1 MTRCNNLQVHHTRT
15 YIDMYMNTF
24 SESELASSE
33 EQWMH
38 YLKSIDAYD
47 LLGGNE
53 NLFMFWLEL
62 QRKEPSLIRLF
73 DLFLVNAITEI
84 HKLAADKELLIE
96 SRRLNKLQA
105 SKLYDEMNAFISDE
119 RERLN
124 KEMTTQLLA
133 KLQKEQREKEIDIQ
147 ILQREKKV
155 INEEFAYLEQINTDQ
170 SEKLQELTE
179 SLSDLTRRET
189 ELLQNNMR
197 LAEENRSLYERLSR
211 SVGWFIQEAIW
222 LTHFKARVS
231 IWSSIN
237 CCARNWWPRQWT
249 RKIDYMVFT
258 VSTHSIFPTHQFD
271 SGTIESLRNK
281 LSLSTSLSFT
291 EVAAPMPAIQTP
303 DRCYKGLVRSIH
315 PTLTSFQIK

>member
-1 MTRCNNLQVHHTRT
+1 MWCVGSELENGAFYSICKYTSQGQLRKQSE
-15 YIDMYMNTF
+15 IEKMNIF

-53 NLFMFWLEL
+53 NLFMFWLEI

-73 DLFLVNAITEI
+73 DLFLVNAIAEI

-147 ILQREKKV
+147 ILQR
-155 INEEFAYLEQINTDQ
+155 
-170 SEKLQELTE
+170 
-179 SLSDLTRRET
+179 
-189 ELLQNNMR
+189 
-197 LAEENRSLYERLSR
+197 
-211 SVGWFIQEAIW
+211 
-222 LTHFKARVS
+222 
-231 IWSSIN
+231 
-237 CCARNWWPRQWT
+237 
-249 RKIDYMVFT
+249 
-258 VSTHSIFPTHQFD
+258 
-271 SGTIESLRNK
+271 
-281 LSLSTSLSFT
+281 
-291 EVAAPMPAIQTP
+291 
-303 DRCYKGLVRSIH
+303 
-315 PTLTSFQIK
+315 

>member
-1 MTRCNNLQVHHTRT
+1 
-15 YIDMYMNTF
+15 MNIF

-53 NLFMFWLEL
+53 NLFMFWLEI

-73 DLFLVNAITEI
+73 DLFLVNAIAEI

-147 ILQREKKV
+147 ILQR
-155 INEEFAYLEQINTDQ
+155 LD
-170 SEKLQELTE
+170 
-179 SLSDLTRRET
+179 
-189 ELLQNNMR
+189 
-197 LAEENRSLYERLSR
+197 
-211 SVGWFIQEAIW
+211 
-222 LTHFKARVS
+222 
-231 IWSSIN
+231 
-237 CCARNWWPRQWT
+237 
-249 RKIDYMVFT
+249 
-258 VSTHSIFPTHQFD
+258 
-271 SGTIESLRNK
+271 
-281 LSLSTSLSFT
+281 
-291 EVAAPMPAIQTP
+291 APSQ
-303 DRCYKGLVRSIH
+303 
-315 PTLTSFQIK
+315 

>member
-1 MTRCNNLQVHHTRT
+1 M
-15 YIDMYMNTF
+15 
-24 SESELASSE
+24 
-33 EQWMH
+33 
-38 YLKSIDAYD
+38 SIDAYD

-62 QRKEPSLIRLF
+62 QRKEPSLMRLF

-84 HKLAADKELLIE
+84 LKLAADKELLIE

-105 SKLYDEMNAFISDE
+105 SKLYNEMNAFISDE

-155 INEEFAYLEQINTDQ
+155 INEEFVYLEQVNTDQ

-179 SLSDLTRRET
+179 SLSDLTRREN

-211 SVGWFIQEAIW
+211 SVYFT
-222 LTHFKARVS
+222 LSK
-231 IWSSIN
+231 
-237 CCARNWWPRQWT
+237 CDWP
-249 RKIDYMVFT
+249 V
-258 VSTHSIFPTHQFD
+258 
-271 SGTIESLRNK
+271 
-281 LSLSTSLSFT
+281 
-291 EVAAPMPAIQTP
+291 
-303 DRCYKGLVRSIH
+303 
-315 PTLTSFQIK
+315 

>member
-1 MTRCNNLQVHHTRT
+1 
-15 YIDMYMNTF
+15 MYMNTF

-211 SVGWFIQEAIW
+211 SVLVHPGSN
-222 LTHFKARVS
+222 LTDPF
-231 IWSSIN
+231 
-237 CCARNWWPRQWT
+237 
-249 RKIDYMVFT
+249 
-258 VSTHSIFPTHQFD
+258 
-271 SGTIESLRNK
+271 
-281 LSLSTSLSFT
+281 
-291 EVAAPMPAIQTP
+291 
-303 DRCYKGLVRSIH
+303 
-315 PTLTSFQIK
+315 

>member
-1 MTRCNNLQVHHTRT
+1 
-15 YIDMYMNTF
+15 
-24 SESELASSE
+24 
-33 EQWMH
+33 MH
-38 YLKSIDAYD
+38 YLMSIDAYD

-62 QRKEPSLIRLF
+62 QRKEPSLMRLF

-84 HKLAADKELLIE
+84 LKLAADKELLIE

-105 SKLYDEMNAFISDE
+105 SKLYNEMNAFISDE

-155 INEEFAYLEQINTDQ
+155 INEEFVYLEQVNTDQ

-179 SLSDLTRRET
+179 SLSDLTRREN

-211 SVGWFIQEAIW
+211 SV
-222 LTHFKARVS
+222 
-231 IWSSIN
+231 
-237 CCARNWWPRQWT
+237 
-249 RKIDYMVFT
+249 YFT
-258 VSTHSIFPTHQFD
+258 
-271 SGTIESLRNK
+271 
-281 LSLSTSLSFT
+281 LSKC
-291 EVAAPMPAIQTP
+291 
-303 DRCYKGLVRSIH
+303 D
-315 PTLTSFQIK
+315 

>member
-1 MTRCNNLQVHHTRT
+1 
-15 YIDMYMNTF
+15 MNTF

-38 YLKSIDAYD
+38 YLMSIDAYD

-62 QRKEPSLIRLF
+62 QRKEPSLMRLF

-84 HKLAADKELLIE
+84 LKLAADKELLIE

-155 INEEFAYLEQINTDQ
+155 INEEFVYLEQVNTDQ

-179 SLSDLTRRET
+179 SLSDLTRREN

-211 SVGWFIQEAIW
+211 SVYFT
-222 LTHFKARVS
+222 LSKRD
-231 IWSSIN
+231 
-237 CCARNWWPRQWT
+237 WP
-249 RKIDYMVFT
+249 V
-258 VSTHSIFPTHQFD
+258 
-271 SGTIESLRNK
+271 
-281 LSLSTSLSFT
+281 
-291 EVAAPMPAIQTP
+291 
-303 DRCYKGLVRSIH
+303 
-315 PTLTSFQIK
+315 